1 MMDSQENTLEQGK
14 VGTEETR
21 PVEEKQQTVEA
32 ASEVNEQPAVSPA
45 VEEAV
50 AEEQSAVE
58 EAAPAEQILSEEEPA
73 GEDASSAGE
82 SVRHIY
88 TSKAEVLERAKEI
101 AQSEDHPSR
110 DEVEHLKSSFYR
122 LCQAERDQALK
133 DYLAQG
139 GDPDGYQILPDDV
152 EQAFK
157 AEMQIIK
164 EKRARIFQEQE
175 AEKESNLKRKLEIID
190 RIKAMATSPDQA
202 NKSFQEFKQLQQ
214 EWKEIKNVPAQQAS
228 ELWRN
233 YQLQVENYY
242 DLLNLNREAREYD
255 FKRNLEIKTHLCE
268 EAEKL
273 AEETDVVSAFHQLQD
288 LHQQYR
294 ETGPVAKELR
304 EQIWTRFKAASTVI
318 NKKHQQHFE
327 ELRAKET
334 DNLNRKT
341 VLCEKAEA
349 VAKEENKGVG
359 DWDKHTKQIIEL
371 QKEWKTIGFAPQKM
385 NDKIFQRF
393 RAACDDFFGRKGE
406 FFKTLKETYAKNI
419 EKKKALI
426 EKAKALQDSTEWRS
440 TADKLIALQKEWKT
454 VGVVPHKTGDQ
465 LWAEFLGACNHF
477 FEARKAAHA
486 GTHSEEHTN
495 LEQKRDIIT
504 RMKALADETA
514 DDAQEKIQAL
524 VDEYNKVGHVPYK
537 EKDKVYKEFH
547 DTLNELY
554 TKLHISINNRRLDNF
569 KQSLKSVAKR
579 GDDAVDTE
587 RGRLVRR
594 YEQLK
599 QELATF
605 ENNLGFLSIASKK
618 GNSLVGEM
626 NRRAQKLKDDIE
638 LIRQKIKIIDDGGAE

>member
-273 AEETDVVSAFHQLQD
+273 ADETDVVSAFHQLQD

>member
-21 PVEEKQQTVEA
+21 PVEEEQQTVEA
-32 ASEVNEQPAVSPA
+32 ASEVKEQPAATVA
-45 VEEAV
+45 EEGAV
-50 AEEQSAVE
+50 AEESSAVE
-58 EAAPAEQILSEEEPA
+58 QSSAEETPA
-73 GEDASSAGE
+73 GAAASGTE
-82 SVRHIY
+82 SPARHVY
-88 TSKAEVLERAKEI
+88 TSKEEVLERAKEI
-101 AQSEDHPSR
+101 AQSEDNPSR

-122 LCQAERDQALK
+122 LHQAERDQALK
-133 DYLAQG
+133 DYLDKG
-139 GDPDGYQILPDDV
+139 GNPDEYQIMPDDV
-152 EQAFK
+152 EHAFK

-175 AEKESNLKRKLEIID
+175 AEKEANLKRKLEIID
-190 RIKAMATSPDQA
+190 RIKALATSPDQA

-214 EWKEIKNVPAQQAS
+214 EWKEIKNVPAQQAN

-233 YQLQVENYY
+233 YQLQVENFY

-255 FKRNLEIKTHLCE
+255 FKRNLETKMHLCE

-273 AEETDVVSAFHQLQD
+273 ADEPDVVSAFHQLQD

-327 ELRAKET
+327 ELRAKEA

-341 VLCEKAEA
+341 ELCEKVEA
-349 VAKEENKGVG
+349 IAKEENKGVG

-371 QKEWKTIGFAPQKM
+371 QQEWKTIGFAPQKM

-406 FFKTLKETYAKNI
+406 FFKNLKEVYAKNI

-486 GTHSEEHTN
+486 GTHSEEHAN
-495 LEQKRDIIT
+495 LEQKRDIIA
-504 RMKALADETA
+504 RMKALLEETA

-524 VDEYNKVGHVPYK
+524 VEEYNKVGHVPYK
-537 EKDKVYKEFH
+537 EKDKVYKEYH

-554 TKLHISINNRRLDNF
+554 GKLHISINNRRLDNF
-569 KQSLKSVAKR
+569 KQNLKSVAKR
-579 GDDAVDTE
+579 GEDAVDTE

-599 QELATF
+599 QELTTF
-605 ENNLGFLSIASKK
+605 ENNLGFLSISSKK

-638 LIRQKIKIIDDGGAE
+638 LIRQKIKIIDNGGAE

>member
-21 PVEEKQQTVEA
+21 PVEEEQQTVEA
-32 ASEVNEQPAVSPA
+32 ASEVKEQPAA
-45 VEEAV
+45 TV
-50 AEEQSAVE
+50 AEEGVVA
-58 EAAPAEQILSEEEPA
+58 EEPSVVEQASAEETPA
-73 GEDASSAGE
+73 GAAVSGTE
-82 SVRHIY
+82 SPARHVY

-101 AQSEDHPSR
+101 AQSEDNPSR

-122 LCQAERDQALK
+122 LHQAERDQALK
-133 DYLAQG
+133 DYLDKG
-139 GDPDGYQILPDDV
+139 GNPDEYQIMPDDV
-152 EQAFK
+152 EHAFK

-164 EKRARIFQEQE
+164 EKRARIFQQQE
-175 AEKESNLKRKLEIID
+175 AEKEANLKRKLEIID
-190 RIKAMATSPDQA
+190 RIKALATSPDQA

-214 EWKEIKNVPAQQAS
+214 EWKEIKSVPAQQAS

-233 YQLQVENYY
+233 YQLQVENFY

-255 FKRNLEIKTHLCE
+255 FKRNLETKTHLCE

-273 AEETDVVSAFHQLQD
+273 ADEPDVVSAFHQLQD

-294 ETGPVAKELR
+294 ETGPVAKDLR
-304 EQIWTRFKAASTVI
+304 EQIWARFKAASTVI

-327 ELRAKET
+327 ELRAKEA

-341 VLCEKAEA
+341 ELCEKVEA
-349 VAKEENKGVG
+349 IAKEENKGVG

-371 QKEWKTIGFAPQKM
+371 QQEWKTIGFAPQKM

-406 FFKTLKETYAKNI
+406 FFKNLKEVYAKNI
-419 EKKKALI
+419 EKKKTLI

-486 GTHSEEHTN
+486 GTHSEEHAN
-495 LEQKRDIIT
+495 LEQKRDIIA
-504 RMKALADETA
+504 RMKALLEETA

-524 VDEYNKVGHVPYK
+524 VEEYNKVGHVPYK
-537 EKDKVYKEFH
+537 EKDKVYKEYH

-554 TKLHISINNRRLDNF
+554 SKLHISINNRRLDNF
-569 KQSLKSVAKR
+569 KQNLKSVAKR
-579 GDDAVDTE
+579 GEDAVDTE

-599 QELATF
+599 QELTTF
-605 ENNLGFLSIASKK
+605 ENNLGFLSISSKK

-638 LIRQKIKIIDDGGAE
+638 LIRQKIKIIDNGGAE

>member
-1 MMDSQENTLEQGK
+1 MDSQENTLEQGK

-21 PVEEKQQTVEA
+21 PVEEEQQTVEA
-32 ASEVNEQPAVSPA
+32 ASEVKEQPAA
-45 VEEAV
+45 TV
-50 AEEQSAVE
+50 AEEGVVAEEPSAVE
-58 EAAPAEQILSEEEPA
+58 QASAEETPA
-73 GEDASSAGE
+73 GAAVSGTE
-82 SVRHIY
+82 SPARYVY
-88 TSKAEVLERAKEI
+88 TSKVEVLERAKEI
-101 AQSEDHPSR
+101 AQSEDNPSR

-122 LCQAERDQALK
+122 LHQAERDQALK
-133 DYLAQG
+133 DYLDKG
-139 GDPDGYQILPDDV
+139 GNPDEYQIMPDDV
-152 EQAFK
+152 EHAFK

-175 AEKESNLKRKLEIID
+175 AEKEANLKRKLEIID
-190 RIKAMATSPDQA
+190 RIKALATSPDQA

-233 YQLQVENYY
+233 YQLQVENFY

-255 FKRNLEIKTHLCE
+255 FKRNLETKTHLCE

-273 AEETDVVSAFHQLQD
+273 ADEPDVVSAFHQLQD

-294 ETGPVAKELR
+294 ETGPVAKDLR
-304 EQIWTRFKAASTVI
+304 EQIWARFKAASTVI

-327 ELRAKET
+327 ELRAKEA

-341 VLCEKAEA
+341 ELCEKVEA
-349 VAKEENKGVG
+349 IAKEENKGVG

-371 QKEWKTIGFAPQKM
+371 QQEWKTIGFAPQKM

-406 FFKTLKETYAKNI
+406 FFKNLKEVYAKNI

-486 GTHSEEHTN
+486 GTHSEEHAN
-495 LEQKRDIIT
+495 LEQKRDIIA
-504 RMKALADETA
+504 RMKALLEETA

-537 EKDKVYKEFH
+537 EKDKVYKEYH

-554 TKLHISINNRRLDNF
+554 SKLHISINNRRLDNF
-569 KQSLKSVAKR
+569 KQNLKSVAKR
-579 GDDAVDTE
+579 GEDAVDTE

-599 QELATF
+599 QELTTF
-605 ENNLGFLSIASKK
+605 ENNLGFLSISSKK

-638 LIRQKIKIIDDGGAE
+638 LIRQKIKIIDNGGAE

>member
-21 PVEEKQQTVEA
+21 PVEEEQQTVEA
-32 ASEVNEQPAVSPA
+32 ASEVKEQPAA
-45 VEEAV
+45 TV
-50 AEEQSAVE
+50 AEEGVVAEEPSAVE
-58 EAAPAEQILSEEEPA
+58 QASAEETPA
-73 GEDASSAGE
+73 GAAVSGIE
-82 SVRHIY
+82 SPARHVY
-88 TSKAEVLERAKEI
+88 TSKVEVLERAKEI
-101 AQSEDHPSR
+101 AQSEDNPSR

-122 LCQAERDQALK
+122 LHQAERDQALK
-133 DYLAQG
+133 DYLDKG
-139 GDPDGYQILPDDV
+139 GNPDEYQIMPDDV
-152 EQAFK
+152 EHAFK

-175 AEKESNLKRKLEIID
+175 AEKEANLKRKLEIID
-190 RIKAMATSPDQA
+190 RIKALATSPDQA

-233 YQLQVENYY
+233 YQLQVENFY

-255 FKRNLEIKTHLCE
+255 FKRNLETKTHLCE

-273 AEETDVVSAFHQLQD
+273 ADEPDVVSAFHQLQD

-294 ETGPVAKELR
+294 ETGPVAKDLR

-327 ELRAKET
+327 ELRAKEA

-341 VLCEKAEA
+341 ELCEKVEA
-349 VAKEENKGVG
+349 IAKEENKGVG

-371 QKEWKTIGFAPQKM
+371 QQEWKTIGFAPQKM

-406 FFKTLKETYAKNI
+406 FFKNLKEVYAKNI

-486 GTHSEEHTN
+486 GTHSEEHAN
-495 LEQKRDIIT
+495 LEQKRDIIA
-504 RMKALADETA
+504 RMKALLEETA

-524 VDEYNKVGHVPYK
+524 VEEYNKVGHVPYK
-537 EKDKVYKEFH
+537 EKDKVYKEYH

-554 TKLHISINNRRLDNF
+554 SKLHISINNRRLDNF
-569 KQSLKSVAKR
+569 KQNLKSVAKR
-579 GDDAVDTE
+579 GEDAVDTE

-599 QELATF
+599 QELTTF
-605 ENNLGFLSIASKK
+605 ENNLGFLSISSKK

-638 LIRQKIKIIDDGGAE
+638 LIRQKIKIIDNGGAE

>member
-1 MMDSQENTLEQGK
+1 MDSQENTLEQGK

-21 PVEEKQQTVEA
+21 PVEEEQQTVEA
-32 ASEVNEQPAVSPA
+32 ASEVKEQPAA
-45 VEEAV
+45 TV
-50 AEEQSAVE
+50 AEEGVVA
-58 EAAPAEQILSEEEPA
+58 EEPSVVEQASAEETPA
-73 GEDASSAGE
+73 GAAVSGTE
-82 SVRHIY
+82 SPARHVY

-101 AQSEDHPSR
+101 AQSEDNPSR

-122 LCQAERDQALK
+122 LHQAERDQALK
-133 DYLAQG
+133 DYLDKG
-139 GDPDGYQILPDDV
+139 GNPDEYQIMPDDV
-152 EQAFK
+152 EHAFK

-164 EKRARIFQEQE
+164 EKRARIFQQQE
-175 AEKESNLKRKLEIID
+175 AEKEANLKRKLEIID
-190 RIKAMATSPDQA
+190 RIKALATSPDQA

-214 EWKEIKNVPAQQAS
+214 EWKEIKSVPAQQAS

-233 YQLQVENYY
+233 YQLQVENFY

-255 FKRNLEIKTHLCE
+255 FKRNLETKTHLCE

-273 AEETDVVSAFHQLQD
+273 ADEPDVVSAFHQLQD

-294 ETGPVAKELR
+294 ETGPVAKDLR
-304 EQIWTRFKAASTVI
+304 EQIWARFKAASTVI

-327 ELRAKET
+327 ELRAKEA

-341 VLCEKAEA
+341 ELCEKVEA
-349 VAKEENKGVG
+349 IAKEENKGVG

-371 QKEWKTIGFAPQKM
+371 QQEWKTIGFAPQKM

-406 FFKTLKETYAKNI
+406 FFKNLKEVYAKNI

-486 GTHSEEHTN
+486 GTHSEEHAN
-495 LEQKRDIIT
+495 LEQKRDIIA
-504 RMKALADETA
+504 RMKALLEETA

-524 VDEYNKVGHVPYK
+524 VEEYNKVGHVPYK
-537 EKDKVYKEFH
+537 EKDKVYKEYH

-554 TKLHISINNRRLDNF
+554 SKLHISINNRRLDNF
-569 KQSLKSVAKR
+569 KQNLKSVAKR
-579 GDDAVDTE
+579 GEDAVDTE

-599 QELATF
+599 QELTTF
-605 ENNLGFLSIASKK
+605 ENNLGFLSISSKK

-638 LIRQKIKIIDDGGAE
+638 LIRQKIKIIDNGGAE

>member
-1 MMDSQENTLEQGK
+1 MDSQENTLEQGK

-21 PVEEKQQTVEA
+21 PVEEEQQTVEA
-32 ASEVNEQPAVSPA
+32 ASEVKEQPAA
-45 VEEAV
+45 TV
-50 AEEQSAVE
+50 AEEGVVA
-58 EAAPAEQILSEEEPA
+58 EEPSVVEQASAEETPA
-73 GEDASSAGE
+73 GAAVSGTE
-82 SVRHIY
+82 SPARHVY

-101 AQSEDHPSR
+101 AQSEDNPSR

-122 LCQAERDQALK
+122 LHQAERDQALK
-133 DYLAQG
+133 DYLDKG
-139 GDPDGYQILPDDV
+139 GNPDEYQIMPDDV
-152 EQAFK
+152 EHAFK

-164 EKRARIFQEQE
+164 EKRARIFQQQE
-175 AEKESNLKRKLEIID
+175 AEKEANLKRKLEIID
-190 RIKAMATSPDQA
+190 RIKALATSPDQA

-214 EWKEIKNVPAQQAS
+214 EWKEIKSVPAQQAS

-233 YQLQVENYY
+233 YQLQVENFY

-255 FKRNLEIKTHLCE
+255 FKRNLETKTHLCE

-273 AEETDVVSAFHQLQD
+273 ADEPDVVSAFHQLQD

-294 ETGPVAKELR
+294 ETGPVAKDLR
-304 EQIWTRFKAASTVI
+304 EQIWARFKAASTVI

-327 ELRAKET
+327 ELRAKEA

-341 VLCEKAEA
+341 ELCEKVEA
-349 VAKEENKGVG
+349 IAKEENKGVG

-371 QKEWKTIGFAPQKM
+371 QQEWKTIGFAPQKM

-406 FFKTLKETYAKNI
+406 FFKNLKEVYAKNI
-419 EKKKALI
+419 EKKKTLI

-486 GTHSEEHTN
+486 GTHSEEHAN
-495 LEQKRDIIT
+495 LEQKRDIIA
-504 RMKALADETA
+504 RMKALLEETA

-524 VDEYNKVGHVPYK
+524 VEEYNKVGHVPYK
-537 EKDKVYKEFH
+537 EKDKVYKEYH

-554 TKLHISINNRRLDNF
+554 SKLHISINNRRLDNF
-569 KQSLKSVAKR
+569 KQNLKSVAKR
-579 GDDAVDTE
+579 GEDAVDTE

-599 QELATF
+599 QELTTF
-605 ENNLGFLSIASKK
+605 ENNLGFLSISSKK

-638 LIRQKIKIIDDGGAE
+638 LIRQKIKIIDNGGAE

>member
-21 PVEEKQQTVEA
+21 PVEEEQQTVEA
-32 ASEVNEQPAVSPA
+32 ASEVKEQPAA
-45 VEEAV
+45 TV
-50 AEEQSAVE
+50 AEEGVVAEEPSAVE
-58 EAAPAEQILSEEEPA
+58 QASAEKTPA
-73 GEDASSAGE
+73 GAAVSGTE
-82 SVRHIY
+82 SPARHVY
-88 TSKAEVLERAKEI
+88 TSKVEVLERAKEI
-101 AQSEDHPSR
+101 AQSEDNPSR

-122 LCQAERDQALK
+122 LHQAERDQALK
-133 DYLAQG
+133 DYLDKG
-139 GDPDGYQILPDDV
+139 GNPDEYQIMPDDV
-152 EQAFK
+152 EHAFK

-164 EKRARIFQEQE
+164 EKRARIFQQQE
-175 AEKESNLKRKLEIID
+175 AEKEANLKRKLEIID
-190 RIKAMATSPDQA
+190 RIKALATSPDQA

-233 YQLQVENYY
+233 YQLQVENFY

-255 FKRNLEIKTHLCE
+255 FKRNLETKTHLCE

-273 AEETDVVSAFHQLQD
+273 ADEPDVVSAFHQLQD

-294 ETGPVAKELR
+294 ETGPVAKDLR
-304 EQIWTRFKAASTVI
+304 EQIWARFKAASTVI

-327 ELRAKET
+327 ELRAKEA

-341 VLCEKAEA
+341 ELCEKVEA
-349 VAKEENKGVG
+349 IAKEENKGVG

-371 QKEWKTIGFAPQKM
+371 QQEWKTIGFAPQKM

-406 FFKTLKETYAKNI
+406 FFKNLKEVYAKNI

-486 GTHSEEHTN
+486 GTHSEEHAN
-495 LEQKRDIIT
+495 LEQKRDIIA
-504 RMKALADETA
+504 RMKALLEETA

-537 EKDKVYKEFH
+537 EKDKVYKEYH

-554 TKLHISINNRRLDNF
+554 SKLHISINNRRLDNF
-569 KQSLKSVAKR
+569 KQNLKSVAKR
-579 GDDAVDTE
+579 GEDAVDTE

-599 QELATF
+599 QELTTF
-605 ENNLGFLSIASKK
+605 ENNLGFLSISSKK

-638 LIRQKIKIIDDGGAE
+638 LIRQKIKIIDNGGAE

>member
-21 PVEEKQQTVEA
+21 PVEEQQTVEA
-32 ASEVNEQPAVSPA
+32 ASEVKEQPAATVA
-45 VEEAV
+45 EEGAV
-50 AEEQSAVE
+50 AEEPSAVE
-58 EAAPAEQILSEEEPA
+58 QAPAEETPA
-73 GEDASSAGE
+73 GAAVSGTE
-82 SVRHIY
+82 SPARHIY

-101 AQSEDHPSR
+101 AQSEDNPSR

-122 LCQAERDQALK
+122 LHQAERDQALK
-133 DYLAQG
+133 DYLDKG
-139 GDPDGYQILPDDV
+139 GNPDEYQIMPDDV

-164 EKRARIFQEQE
+164 EKRARIFQQQE
-175 AEKESNLKRKLEIID
+175 AEKEANLKRKLEIID
-190 RIKAMATSPDQA
+190 RIKALATSPDQA

-214 EWKEIKNVPAQQAS
+214 EWKEIKSVPAQQAN

-233 YQLQVENYY
+233 YQLQVENFY

-255 FKRNLEIKTHLCE
+255 FKRNLETKTHLCE

-273 AEETDVVSAFHQLQD
+273 ADEPDVVSAFHQLQD

-294 ETGPVAKELR
+294 ETGPVAKDLR
-304 EQIWTRFKAASTVI
+304 EQIWARFKAASTVI

-327 ELRAKET
+327 ELRAKEA

-341 VLCEKAEA
+341 ELCEKVEA
-349 VAKEENKGVG
+349 IAKEENKGVG

-371 QKEWKTIGFAPQKM
+371 QQEWKTIGFAPQKM

-406 FFKTLKETYAKNI
+406 FFKNLKEVYAKNI

-486 GTHSEEHTN
+486 GTHSEEHAN
-495 LEQKRDIIT
+495 LEQKRDIIA
-504 RMKALADETA
+504 RMKALLEETA

-524 VDEYNKVGHVPYK
+524 VEEYNKVGHVPYK
-537 EKDKVYKEFH
+537 EKDKVYKEYH

-554 TKLHISINNRRLDNF
+554 SKLHISINNRRLDNF
-569 KQSLKSVAKR
+569 KQNLKSVAKR
-579 GDDAVDTE
+579 GEDAVDTE

-599 QELATF
+599 QELTTF
-605 ENNLGFLSIASKK
+605 ENNLGFLSISSKK

-638 LIRQKIKIIDDGGAE
+638 LIRQKIKIIDNGGAE

>member
-21 PVEEKQQTVEA
+21 PVEEEQQTVEA
-32 ASEVNEQPAVSPA
+32 ASEVKEQPAA
-45 VEEAV
+45 TV
-50 AEEQSAVE
+50 AEEGVVAEEPSAVE
-58 EAAPAEQILSEEEPA
+58 QASAEETPA
-73 GEDASSAGE
+73 GAAVSGTE
-82 SVRHIY
+82 SPARYVY

-101 AQSEDHPSR
+101 AQSEDNPSR

-122 LCQAERDQALK
+122 LHQAERDQALK
-133 DYLAQG
+133 DYLDKG
-139 GDPDGYQILPDDV
+139 GNPDEYQIMPDDV
-152 EQAFK
+152 EHAFK

-175 AEKESNLKRKLEIID
+175 AEKEANLKRKLEIID
-190 RIKAMATSPDQA
+190 RIKALATSPDQA

-233 YQLQVENYY
+233 YQLQVENFY

-255 FKRNLEIKTHLCE
+255 FKRNLETKTHLCE

-273 AEETDVVSAFHQLQD
+273 ADEPDVVSAFHQLQD

-294 ETGPVAKELR
+294 ETGPVAKDLR
-304 EQIWTRFKAASTVI
+304 EQIWARFKAASTVI

-327 ELRAKET
+327 ELRAKEA

-341 VLCEKAEA
+341 ELCEKVEA
-349 VAKEENKGVG
+349 IAKEENKGVG

-371 QKEWKTIGFAPQKM
+371 QQEWKTIGFAPQKM

-406 FFKTLKETYAKNI
+406 FFKNLKEVYAKNI

-486 GTHSEEHTN
+486 GTHSEEHAN
-495 LEQKRDIIT
+495 LEQKRDIIA
-504 RMKALADETA
+504 RMKALLEETA

-537 EKDKVYKEFH
+537 EKDKVYKEYH

-554 TKLHISINNRRLDNF
+554 SKLHISINNRRLDNF
-569 KQSLKSVAKR
+569 KQNLKSVAKR
-579 GDDAVDTE
+579 GEDAVDTE

-599 QELATF
+599 QELTTF
-605 ENNLGFLSIASKK
+605 ENNLGFLSISSKK

-638 LIRQKIKIIDDGGAE
+638 LIRQKIKIIDNGGAE

>member
-21 PVEEKQQTVEA
+21 PVEEEQQTVEA
-32 ASEVNEQPAVSPA
+32 ASEVKEQPAATVAEEGVVAEEPPA
-45 VEEAV
+45 VEQAS
-50 AEEQSAVE
+50 AEET
-58 EAAPAEQILSEEEPA
+58 PA
-73 GEDASSAGE
+73 GAAVSGTE
-82 SVRHIY
+82 SPARHVY
-88 TSKAEVLERAKEI
+88 TSKVEVLERAKEI
-101 AQSEDHPSR
+101 AQSEDNPSR

-122 LCQAERDQALK
+122 LHQAERDQALK
-133 DYLAQG
+133 DYLDKG
-139 GDPDGYQILPDDV
+139 GNPDEYQIMPDDV
-152 EQAFK
+152 EHAFK

-164 EKRARIFQEQE
+164 EKRARIFQQQE
-175 AEKESNLKRKLEIID
+175 AEKEANLKRKLEIID
-190 RIKAMATSPDQA
+190 RIKALATSPDQA

-233 YQLQVENYY
+233 YQLQVENFY

-255 FKRNLEIKTHLCE
+255 FKRNLETKTHLCE

-273 AEETDVVSAFHQLQD
+273 ADEPDVVSAFHQLQD

-294 ETGPVAKELR
+294 ETGPVAKDLR
-304 EQIWTRFKAASTVI
+304 EQIWARFKAASTVI

-327 ELRAKET
+327 ELRAKEA
-334 DNLNRKT
+334 DNLSRKT
-341 VLCEKAEA
+341 ELCEKVEA
-349 VAKEENKGVG
+349 IAKEENKGVG

-371 QKEWKTIGFAPQKM
+371 QQEWKTIGFAPQKM

-406 FFKTLKETYAKNI
+406 FFKNLKEVYAKNI

-486 GTHSEEHTN
+486 GTHSEEHAN
-495 LEQKRDIIT
+495 LEQKRDIIA
-504 RMKALADETA
+504 RMKALLEETA

-524 VDEYNKVGHVPYK
+524 VEEYNKVGHVPYK
-537 EKDKVYKEFH
+537 EKDKVYKEYH

-554 TKLHISINNRRLDNF
+554 SKLHISINNRRLDNF
-569 KQSLKSVAKR
+569 KQNLKSVAKR
-579 GDDAVDTE
+579 GEDAVDTE

-599 QELATF
+599 QELTTF
-605 ENNLGFLSIASKK
+605 ENNLGFLSISSKK

-638 LIRQKIKIIDDGGAE
+638 LIRQKIKIIDNGGAE

>member
-1 MMDSQENTLEQGK
+1 MDSQENTLEQGK

-21 PVEEKQQTVEA
+21 PVEEQQTVEA
-32 ASEVNEQPAVSPA
+32 ASEVKEQPAATVA
-45 VEEAV
+45 EEGAV
-50 AEEQSAVE
+50 AEEPSAVE
-58 EAAPAEQILSEEEPA
+58 QAPAEETPA
-73 GEDASSAGE
+73 GAAVSGTE
-82 SVRHIY
+82 SPARHIY

-101 AQSEDHPSR
+101 AQSEDNPSR

-122 LCQAERDQALK
+122 LHQAERDQALK
-133 DYLAQG
+133 DYLDKG
-139 GDPDGYQILPDDV
+139 GNPDEYQIMPDDV

-164 EKRARIFQEQE
+164 EKRARIFQQQE
-175 AEKESNLKRKLEIID
+175 AEKEANLKRKLEIID
-190 RIKAMATSPDQA
+190 RIKALATSPDQA

-214 EWKEIKNVPAQQAS
+214 EWKEIKSVPAQQAN

-233 YQLQVENYY
+233 YQLQVENFY

-255 FKRNLEIKTHLCE
+255 FKRNLETKTHLCE

-273 AEETDVVSAFHQLQD
+273 ADEPDVVSAFHQLQD

-294 ETGPVAKELR
+294 ETGPVAKDLR
-304 EQIWTRFKAASTVI
+304 EQIWARFKAASTVI

-327 ELRAKET
+327 ELRAKEA

-341 VLCEKAEA
+341 ELCEKVEA
-349 VAKEENKGVG
+349 IAKEENKGVG

-371 QKEWKTIGFAPQKM
+371 QQEWKTIGFAPQKM

-406 FFKTLKETYAKNI
+406 FFKNLKEVYAKNI

-486 GTHSEEHTN
+486 GTHSEEHAN
-495 LEQKRDIIT
+495 LEQKRDIIA
-504 RMKALADETA
+504 RMKALLEETA

-524 VDEYNKVGHVPYK
+524 VEEYNKVGHVPYK
-537 EKDKVYKEFH
+537 EKDKVYKEYH

-554 TKLHISINNRRLDNF
+554 SKLHISINNRRLDNF
-569 KQSLKSVAKR
+569 KQNLKSVAKR
-579 GDDAVDTE
+579 GEDAVDTE

-599 QELATF
+599 QELTTF
-605 ENNLGFLSIASKK
+605 ENNLGFLSISSKK

-638 LIRQKIKIIDDGGAE
+638 LIRQKIKIIDNGGAE

>member
-21 PVEEKQQTVEA
+21 PVEEEQQTVEA
-32 ASEVNEQPAVSPA
+32 ASEVKEQPAA
-45 VEEAV
+45 TV
-50 AEEQSAVE
+50 AEEGVVA
-58 EAAPAEQILSEEEPA
+58 EEPSVVEQASAEETPA
-73 GEDASSAGE
+73 GAAVSGTE
-82 SVRHIY
+82 SPARHVY

-101 AQSEDHPSR
+101 AQSEDNPSR

-122 LCQAERDQALK
+122 LHQAERDQALK
-133 DYLAQG
+133 DYLDKG
-139 GDPDGYQILPDDV
+139 GNPDEYQIMPDDV
-152 EQAFK
+152 EHAFK

-164 EKRARIFQEQE
+164 EKRARIFQQQE
-175 AEKESNLKRKLEIID
+175 AEKEANLKRKLEIID
-190 RIKAMATSPDQA
+190 RIKALATSPDQA

-214 EWKEIKNVPAQQAS
+214 EWKEIKSVPAQQAS

-233 YQLQVENYY
+233 YQLQVENFY

-255 FKRNLEIKTHLCE
+255 FKRNLETKTHLCE

-273 AEETDVVSAFHQLQD
+273 ADEPDVVSAFHQLQD

-294 ETGPVAKELR
+294 ETGPVAKDLR
-304 EQIWTRFKAASTVI
+304 EQIWARFKAASTVI

-327 ELRAKET
+327 ELRAKEA

-341 VLCEKAEA
+341 ELCEKVEA
-349 VAKEENKGVG
+349 IAKEENKGVG

-371 QKEWKTIGFAPQKM
+371 QQEWKTIGFAPQKM

-406 FFKTLKETYAKNI
+406 FFKNLKEVYAKNI

-486 GTHSEEHTN
+486 GTHSEEHAN
-495 LEQKRDIIT
+495 LEQKRDIIA
-504 RMKALADETA
+504 RMKALLEETA

-524 VDEYNKVGHVPYK
+524 VEEYNKVGHVPYK
-537 EKDKVYKEFH
+537 EKDKVYKEYH

-554 TKLHISINNRRLDNF
+554 SKLHISINNRRLDNF
-569 KQSLKSVAKR
+569 KQNLKSVAKR
-579 GDDAVDTE
+579 GEDAVDTE

-599 QELATF
+599 QELTTF
-605 ENNLGFLSIASKK
+605 ENNLGFLSISSKK

-638 LIRQKIKIIDDGGAE
+638 LIRQKIKIIDNGGAE